1 MSRVAKKPDFVTISI
16 YAVLAV
22 FVIYFAASLGACFDL
37 SSDEEGKVDFDNL
50 ANSLETT
57 LMDTELVFE
66 QVKAGGNALMF
77 PLFTA
82 FGIGLYVLMKVT
94 GKKRFHRKG
103 EEHGSSRWAN
113 KKEIALLLDK
123 PPKPKNGEK
132 KPRDQPKPKKG
143 EFVMD
148 NNIIL
153 TNDVKMSLNTRQT
166 RKNLNVMVIGGSG
179 SGKSRF
185 YVKPNLMQANTSY
198 VCTDPKGELLR
209 STGKMLKSYGYKI
222 KVFNLIDMAHSH
234 NYNPF
239 NYIYDVDG
247 NYSATA
253 VIKMVNVLMKNT
265 SKEGGG
271 GGDQFWDDSTKA
283 LLAALCFYLVEC
295 EDKSMQNFSEVM
307 KLLKKAEVK
316 EGSDDYQSDLDLIF
330 DALEFP
336 EKYQTEEAEHNEQFK
351 SLNLIDL
358 AKSAKPAS
366 QYMCLKY
373 YKDFKKAAGDTAKSI
388 LISTA
393 VRLQAFNIPEVMD
406 LTCCDNIHLEMIG
419 DEKTVMYIIIPSS
432 DDTFNFLAAMMYTQ
446 LFDVLYDRANFKHGG
461 RLPFHVR
468 CLLDEFANVGTIP
481 RFEELLAT
489 MRSMEISANV
499 IIQNLS
505 QLKKMY
511 KDSWENV
518 LGNCDS
524 LLFLGG
530 QEPTT
535 LEHVSKTLG
544 KETIDTRFHNR
555 TRGRNGSTSE
565 NDGSFSFEKVPYGT
579 WVIREIESPT
589 GFVLSEEEIAVTVG
603 KVDEVVEI
611 ELVNYFI
618 KGNIELTKVDADYP
632 DNKLTGAVFEV
643 YADTNGNGEFD
654 KDDELCGEMT
664 ELEGGVYQMT
674 ELRYGKYFVREKTAP
689 DGFVLDEGVYG
700 VSIEEN
706 GKTYTVENKA
716 GVGFINDAQK
726 GSLKIV
732 KTSSDGKVEG
742 FSFRV
747 TSADGYDQTFKTDK
761 NGEIFIEGLRI
772 GEYTVSEVSDS
783 ASAGYILPAD
793 KQATVKTDSIT
804 IVEMHNEFRDTPK
817 TGDDFN
823 LGLWVSLAAASVI
836 GAGVLGFVG
845 FKKKKKED

>member
-37 SSDEEGKVDFDNL
+37 STNEEGKVDFDNL

-66 QVKAGGNALMF
+66 QVKAGGNAVMF
-77 PLFTA
+77 PVFTA
-82 FGIGLYVLMKVT
+82 FGIGLYVLMKIT
-94 GKKRFHRKG
+94 GKKKFHRKG

-113 KKEIALLLDK
+113 KKEIASLLDK
-123 PPKPKNGEK
+123 PPKKKKGEK
-132 KPRDQPKPKKG
+132 KPRDQPKPQKG

-209 STGKMLKSYGYKI
+209 STGKMLESYGYKI

-336 EKYQTEEAEHNEQFK
+336 DKYKTEEAEHNEQFK

-358 AKSAKPAS
+358 AKTAKPANR
-366 QYMCLKY
+366 YMCLKY

-406 LTCCDNIHLEMIG
+406 LTCCDNIHLEIIG

-544 KETIDTRFHNR
+544 KETIDTRSHNR
-555 TRGRNGSTSE
+555 TRGKNGSTSE
-565 NDGSFSFEKVPYGT
+565 NDGILGRELMTVDELKVMKDNECILFVRGIYPFFCDKFVIEKHPNYKLLEDSNKDNAYLISDIKTVQYGSCDEQET
-579 WVIREIESPT
+579 EDLHSEPIED
-589 GFVLSEEEIAVTVG
+589 SEKQIGNAVTES
-603 KVDEVVEI
+603 DMS
-611 ELVNYFI
+611 
-618 KGNIELTKVDADYP
+618 D
-632 DNKLTGAVFEV
+632 
-643 YADTNGNGEFD
+643 
-654 KDDELCGEMT
+654 
-664 ELEGGVYQMT
+664 
-674 ELRYGKYFVREKTAP
+674 R
-689 DGFVLDEGVYG
+689 
-700 VSIEEN
+700 
-706 GKTYTVENKA
+706 
-716 GVGFINDAQK
+716 
-726 GSLKIV
+726 
-732 KTSSDGKVEG
+732 KTSSKDRSQNDLLNNEENLNANRLNEIEQSVTIEDIIGNQVHTFIGAKEFPKDPKQG
-742 FSFRV
+742 FAPANLDNTEMVV
-747 TSADGYDQTFKTDK
+747 TAEPNLKPP
-761 NGEIFIEGLRI
+761 FIEVTDENYL
-772 GEYTVSEVSDS
+772 DS
-783 ASAGYILPAD
+783 FD
-793 KQATVKTDSIT
+793 
-804 IVEMHNEFRDTPK
+804 
-817 TGDDFN
+817 
-823 LGLWVSLAAASVI
+823 VI
-836 GAGVLGFVG
+836 
-845 FKKKKKED
+845 

>member
-37 SSDEEGKVDFDNL
+37 STNEEGKVDFDNL

-66 QVKAGGNALMF
+66 QVKAGGNAVMF
-77 PLFTA
+77 PVFTA

-94 GKKRFHRKG
+94 GKKKFHRKG

-113 KKEIALLLDK
+113 KKEIASLLDK
-123 PPKPKNGEK
+123 PPKKKKGEK

-209 STGKMLKSYGYKI
+209 STGEMLESYGYKI

-336 EKYQTEEAEHNEQFK
+336 DKYKTEEAEHNEQFK

-358 AKSAKPAS
+358 AKIAKPANR
-366 QYMCLKY
+366 YMCLKY

-544 KETIDTRFHNR
+544 KETIDTRSHNC
-555 TRGRNGSTSE
+555 TRGKNGSTSE
-565 NDGSFSFEKVPYGT
+565 NDGILGRELMTVDELKVMKDNECILFVRGIYPFFCDKFVIEKHPNYKLLEDSNKDNAYLISDIKTVQYGSCDEQET
-579 WVIREIESPT
+579 EDLHSEPIED
-589 GFVLSEEEIAVTVG
+589 SEKQIGNAVTES
-603 KVDEVVEI
+603 DMS
-611 ELVNYFI
+611 
-618 KGNIELTKVDADYP
+618 D
-632 DNKLTGAVFEV
+632 
-643 YADTNGNGEFD
+643 
-654 KDDELCGEMT
+654 
-664 ELEGGVYQMT
+664 
-674 ELRYGKYFVREKTAP
+674 R
-689 DGFVLDEGVYG
+689 
-700 VSIEEN
+700 
-706 GKTYTVENKA
+706 
-716 GVGFINDAQK
+716 
-726 GSLKIV
+726 
-732 KTSSDGKVEG
+732 KTSSKDRSQNDLLNNEENLNANRLNEIEQSVTIEDIIGNQVHTFIGAKEFPKDPKQG
-742 FSFRV
+742 FAPANLDNTEMVV
-747 TSADGYDQTFKTDK
+747 TAEPNLKPP
-761 NGEIFIEGLRI
+761 FIEVTDENYL
-772 GEYTVSEVSDS
+772 DS
-783 ASAGYILPAD
+783 FD
-793 KQATVKTDSIT
+793 
-804 IVEMHNEFRDTPK
+804 
-817 TGDDFN
+817 
-823 LGLWVSLAAASVI
+823 VI
-836 GAGVLGFVG
+836 
-845 FKKKKKED
+845 

>member
-82 FGIGLYVLMKVT
+82 FGIGLYALMKVT
-94 GKKRFHRKG
+94 GKKKFHRKG

-123 PPKPKNGEK
+123 PPKKKKGEK

-209 STGKMLKSYGYKI
+209 STGKMLESYGYKI

-265 SKEGGG
+265 SKGGGG

-351 SLNLIDL
+351 NLNLIDL
-358 AKSAKPAS
+358 AKSAKPANR
-366 QYMCLKY
+366 YMCLKY

-468 CLLDEFANVGTIP
+468 CLLDEFANLGQIP

-544 KETIDTRFHNR
+544 KETIDTRSHNR
-555 TRGRNGSTSE
+555 TRGKNGSTSE
-565 NDGSFSFEKVPYGT
+565 NDGILGRELMTVDELKVMKDNECILFVRGIYPFFCDKFVIEKHPNYKLLEDWDKDNAYLISDIKTVQYGSFDEQENEDLHFEPV
-579 WVIREIESPT
+579 ED
-589 GFVLSEEEIAVTVG
+589 SEKQIGNAVT
-603 KVDEVVEI
+603 E
-611 ELVNYFI
+611 
-618 KGNIELTKVDADYP
+618 T
-632 DNKLTGAVFEV
+632 
-643 YADTNGNGEFD
+643 
-654 KDDELCGEMT
+654 EMSD
-664 ELEGGVYQMT
+664 
-674 ELRYGKYFVREKTAP
+674 R
-689 DGFVLDEGVYG
+689 
-700 VSIEEN
+700 
-706 GKTYTVENKA
+706 
-716 GVGFINDAQK
+716 
-726 GSLKIV
+726 
-732 KTSSDGKVEG
+732 KTSSEDVPEDEIEQSVTIEDIIGNQVHTFIGAKEFPKDPKQG
-742 FSFRV
+742 FAPANLDNTVMVV
-747 TSADGYDQTFKTDK
+747 TAEPNLKPP
-761 NGEIFIEGLRI
+761 FIE
-772 GEYTVSEVSDS
+772 V
-783 ASAGYILPAD
+783 
-793 KQATVKTDSIT
+793 TDESYL
-804 IVEMHNEFRDTPK
+804 NSFD
-817 TGDDFN
+817 
-823 LGLWVSLAAASVI
+823 VI
-836 GAGVLGFVG
+836 
-845 FKKKKKED
+845 

>member
-1 MSRVAKKPDFVTISI
+1 MS
-16 YAVLAV
+16 L
-22 FVIYFAASLGACFDL
+22 
-37 SSDEEGKVDFDNL
+37 DENGKADFDKL
-50 ANSLETT
+50 TGSLETT
-57 LMDTELVFE
+57 LMGTETVKE
-66 QVKAGGNALMF
+66 QVKAKGKALQF
-77 PLFTA
+77 PIFTA
-82 FGIGLYVLMKVT
+82 FGIGLYALMKIT
-94 GKKRFHRKG
+94 GKKKFHRKG

-113 KKEIALLLDK
+113 KKEIRSLLDK
-123 PPKPKNGEK
+123 PPKGKTINAPEK
-132 KPRDQPKPKKG
+132 KAQEEQTEHKARDEPKKEANEQADIKTDEKPEHEKSTECKDKRSVKVRKRKER
-143 EFVMD
+143 EFIRD

-185 YVKPNLMQANTSY
+185 FVKPNLMQANTSY

-209 STGKMLKSYGYKI
+209 STGKMLEGYGYKI
-222 KVFNLIDMAHSH
+222 KVFNLIDMSHSH

-239 NYIYDVDG
+239 QYIYDVDG

-265 SKEGGG
+265 QKEGGG

-295 EDKSMQNFSEVM
+295 ESKEMQNFSEVM

-316 EGSDDYQSDLDLIF
+316 EGEENFQSDLDLMF

-336 EKYQTEEAEHNEQFK
+336 EKYKTEEAENNEQFK
-351 SLNLIDL
+351 NLKLTDL
-358 AKSAKPAS
+358 AKNAKPSS

-406 LTCCDNIHLEMIG
+406 LTCCDTLHLEELG
-419 DEKTVMYIIIPSS
+419 DELSALYIIIPSS

-446 LFDVLYDRANFKHGG
+446 MFDVLYDRANFKHGG
-461 RLPFHVR
+461 RLPVHVR

-544 KETIDTRFHNR
+544 KETIDTRSRNR
-555 TRGRNGSTSE
+555 TKGKNGSTSE
-565 NDGSFSFEKVPYGT
+565 NDGILGRELMTVDELKVMKDNECILFVRGLYPFFCDKFVIEKHPNYKLLEDSDKKNAYLLSNIKSVKFQYEKENENLNTEPADETEKSEDVPANET
-579 WVIREIESPT
+579 EQSVTI
-589 GFVLSEEEIAVTVG
+589 EEIIGTQEHTYSVLKEFPTDPKKGIANAQIDNTEVIVTAEPKIDAG
-603 KVDEVVEI
+603 PPFPDVVED
-611 ELVNYFI
+611 NYL
-618 KGNIELTKVDADYP
+618 NE
-632 DNKLTGAVFEV
+632 
-643 YADTNGNGEFD
+643 
-654 KDDELCGEMT
+654 
-664 ELEGGVYQMT
+664 
-674 ELRYGKYFVREKTAP
+674 
-689 DGFVLDEGVYG
+689 
-700 VSIEEN
+700 
-706 GKTYTVENKA
+706 
-716 GVGFINDAQK
+716 
-726 GSLKIV
+726 
-732 KTSSDGKVEG
+732 
-742 FSFRV
+742 
-747 TSADGYDQTFKTDK
+747 YDL
-761 NGEIFIEGLRI
+761 I
-772 GEYTVSEVSDS
+772 Y
-783 ASAGYILPAD
+783 
-793 KQATVKTDSIT
+793 
-804 IVEMHNEFRDTPK
+804 
-817 TGDDFN
+817 
-823 LGLWVSLAAASVI
+823 
-836 GAGVLGFVG
+836 
-845 FKKKKKED
+845 

>member
-271 GGDQFWDDSTKA
+271 GGDQFWDDSAKA
-283 LLAALCFYLVEC
+283 LLAALSFYLVEC

-351 SLNLIDL
+351 NLNLIDL
-358 AKSAKPAS
+358 AKSAKPANR
-366 QYMCLKY
+366 YMCLKY

-544 KETIDTRFHNR
+544 KETIDTRSHNR
-555 TRGRNGSTSE
+555 TRGKNGSTSE
-565 NDGSFSFEKVPYGT
+565 NDGILGRELMTMDELKVMKDNECILFVRGIYPFFCDKFVIEKHPNYKLLEDSNKDNAYLISDIKTVQYGSFDEQENEDLHFEPV
-579 WVIREIESPT
+579 ED
-589 GFVLSEEEIAVTVG
+589 SEKQIGNAVT
-603 KVDEVVEI
+603 E
-611 ELVNYFI
+611 
-618 KGNIELTKVDADYP
+618 T
-632 DNKLTGAVFEV
+632 
-643 YADTNGNGEFD
+643 
-654 KDDELCGEMT
+654 EMSD
-664 ELEGGVYQMT
+664 
-674 ELRYGKYFVREKTAP
+674 R
-689 DGFVLDEGVYG
+689 
-700 VSIEEN
+700 
-706 GKTYTVENKA
+706 
-716 GVGFINDAQK
+716 
-726 GSLKIV
+726 
-732 KTSSDGKVEG
+732 KTSSEACSQNDLLKKEENLNANRLKE
-742 FSFRV
+742 FEQSV
-747 TSADGYDQTFKTDK
+747 TIEDIIGNQVHTF
-761 NGEIFIEGLRI
+761 
-772 GEYTVSEVSDS
+772 
-783 ASAGYILPAD
+783 
-793 KQATVKTDSIT
+793 
-804 IVEMHNEFRDTPK
+804 
-817 TGDDFN
+817 
-823 LGLWVSLAAASVI
+823 I
-836 GAGVLGFVG
+836 GAKKFPKDPKQGFAPANLDNTEMVVTAEPTLKPP
-845 FKKKKKED
+845 FTEVADDSYLDVFDEI

>member
-1 MSRVAKKPDFVTISI
+1 MSRVPKKPDFITISI

-22 FVIYFAASLGACFDL
+22 FVIYFSAALGACFDL
-37 SSDEEGKVDFDNL
+37 SLDEDGKADFDLL
-50 ANSLETT
+50 ASSLEST
-57 LMDTELVFE
+57 LMNTNLVFE
-66 QVKAGGNALMF
+66 KVVEGANRMFAQLPQKGGTDAAQQRATGGKAMQF
-77 PLFTA
+77 PVFTA
-82 FGIGLYVLMKVT
+82 FGIGLYVLTKIT
-94 GKKRFHRKG
+94 GKKKFHRKG
-103 EEHGSSRWAN
+103 EEHGSARWAN
-113 KKEIALLLDK
+113 KKEINSLLDK
-123 PPKPKNGEK
+123 PPKQKFTLASLFKPKPK
-132 KPRDQPKPKKG
+132 KPPKPKKG
-143 EFVMD
+143 EFIED
-148 NNIIL
+148 KNIIL

-209 STGKMLKSYGYKI
+209 STGKMLEGYGYKI

-247 NYSATA
+247 NYSTTA

-265 SKEGGG
+265 QKEGGG

-295 EDKSMQNFSEVM
+295 ESKEMQNFSEVM

-316 EGSDDYQSDLDLIF
+316 EGKDEFQSDLDLIF
-330 DALEFP
+330 DALEHP
-336 EKYQTEEAEHNEQFK
+336 EKYRTDEAEKNEQFK

-358 AKSAKPAS
+358 AKSAKPPS

-393 VRLQAFNIPEVMD
+393 VRLQAFNIPDVMD

-419 DEKTVMYIIIPSS
+419 DEKTAMYIIIPSS

-461 RLPFHVR
+461 RLPIHVR

-535 LEHVSKTLG
+535 LAFCE
-544 KETIDTRFHNR
+544 
-555 TRGRNGSTSE
+555 
-565 NDGSFSFEKVPYGT
+565 
-579 WVIREIESPT
+579 
-589 GFVLSEEEIAVTVG
+589 A
-603 KVDEVVEI
+603 
-611 ELVNYFI
+611 
-618 KGNIELTKVDADYP
+618 
-632 DNKLTGAVFEV
+632 
-643 YADTNGNGEFD
+643 
-654 KDDELCGEMT
+654 
-664 ELEGGVYQMT
+664 
-674 ELRYGKYFVREKTAP
+674 
-689 DGFVLDEGVYG
+689 
-700 VSIEEN
+700 
-706 GKTYTVENKA
+706 
-716 GVGFINDAQK
+716 
-726 GSLKIV
+726 
-732 KTSSDGKVEG
+732 
-742 FSFRV
+742 
-747 TSADGYDQTFKTDK
+747 
-761 NGEIFIEGLRI
+761 
-772 GEYTVSEVSDS
+772 
-783 ASAGYILPAD
+783 
-793 KQATVKTDSIT
+793 
-804 IVEMHNEFRDTPK
+804 
-817 TGDDFN
+817 
-823 LGLWVSLAAASVI
+823 
-836 GAGVLGFVG
+836 
-845 FKKKKKED
+845 

>member
-37 SSDEEGKVDFDNL
+37 STNEEGKVDFDNL

-66 QVKAGGNALMF
+66 QVKAGGNAVMF
-77 PLFTA
+77 PVFTA
-82 FGIGLYVLMKVT
+82 FGIGLYVLMKIT
-94 GKKRFHRKG
+94 GKKKFHRKG

-113 KKEIALLLDK
+113 KKEIASLLDK
-123 PPKPKNGEK
+123 PPKKKKGEK

-209 STGKMLKSYGYKI
+209 STGKMMESYGYKI

-253 VIKMVNVLMKNT
+253 VIKMVNILMKNT

-336 EKYQTEEAEHNEQFK
+336 DKYKTEEAEHNEQFK

-358 AKSAKPAS
+358 AKTAKPANR
-366 QYMCLKY
+366 YMCLKY

-406 LTCCDNIHLEMIG
+406 LTCCDNIHLEIIG

-544 KETIDTRFHNR
+544 KETIDTRSHNR
-555 TRGRNGSTSE
+555 TRGKNGSTSE
-565 NDGSFSFEKVPYGT
+565 NDGILGRELMTVDELKVMKDNECILFVRGIYPFFCDKFVIEKHPNYKLLEDSNKDNAYLISDIKTVQYGSCDEQET
-579 WVIREIESPT
+579 EDLHSEPIED
-589 GFVLSEEEIAVTVG
+589 SEKQIGNAVTES
-603 KVDEVVEI
+603 DMS
-611 ELVNYFI
+611 
-618 KGNIELTKVDADYP
+618 D
-632 DNKLTGAVFEV
+632 
-643 YADTNGNGEFD
+643 
-654 KDDELCGEMT
+654 
-664 ELEGGVYQMT
+664 
-674 ELRYGKYFVREKTAP
+674 R
-689 DGFVLDEGVYG
+689 
-700 VSIEEN
+700 
-706 GKTYTVENKA
+706 
-716 GVGFINDAQK
+716 
-726 GSLKIV
+726 
-732 KTSSDGKVEG
+732 KTSSKDRSQNDLLNNEENLNANRLNEIEQSVTIEDIIGNQVHTFIGAKEFPKDPKQG
-742 FSFRV
+742 FAPANLDNTEMVV
-747 TSADGYDQTFKTDK
+747 TAEPNLKPP
-761 NGEIFIEGLRI
+761 FIEVTDENYL
-772 GEYTVSEVSDS
+772 DS
-783 ASAGYILPAD
+783 FD
-793 KQATVKTDSIT
+793 
-804 IVEMHNEFRDTPK
+804 
-817 TGDDFN
+817 
-823 LGLWVSLAAASVI
+823 VI
-836 GAGVLGFVG
+836 
-845 FKKKKKED
+845 

>member
-1 MSRVAKKPDFVTISI
+1 M
-16 YAVLAV
+16 
-22 FVIYFAASLGACFDL
+22 FVIYFSAALGACFDMSL
-37 SSDEEGKVDFDNL
+37 DENGKADFDKL
-50 ANSLETT
+50 AGSLETT
-57 LMDTELVFE
+57 LMNTETVKE
-66 QVKAGGNALMF
+66 QVKAKGKALQF
-77 PLFTA
+77 PIFTA
-82 FGIGLYVLMKVT
+82 FGIGLYVLMKIT
-94 GKKRFHRKG
+94 GKKKFHRKG

-113 KKEIALLLDK
+113 KKEIRSLLDK
-123 PPKPKNGEK
+123 PPKSKAASAPEK
-132 KPRDQPKPKKG
+132 KTQEEQTEHKARDEPDKEEHEHIDTDTDNKPESKKSTECKRKDKRSVKVRKRKEK
-143 EFVMD
+143 EFIRD

-153 TNDVKMSLNTRQT
+153 TNDVRMSLNTRQT

-209 STGKMLKSYGYKI
+209 STGKMLEGYGYKI
-222 KVFNLIDMAHSH
+222 KVFNLIDMLHSH

-239 NYIYDVDG
+239 QYIYDAG
-247 NYSATA
+247 GKYSATA

-265 SKEGGG
+265 QKEGGG

-295 EDKSMQNFSEVM
+295 ESKEMQNFSEVM

-316 EGSDDYQSDLDLIF
+316 DGEENFQSDLDLMF

-336 EKYQTEEAEHNEQFK
+336 EKYKTEEAENNEQFK
-351 SLNLIDL
+351 NLKLTDL
-358 AKSAKPAS
+358 AKKAKPAN

-406 LTCCDNIHLEMIG
+406 LTCCDTLHLEELG
-419 DEKTVMYIIIPSS
+419 DELSALYIIIPSS

-446 LFDVLYDRANFKHGG
+446 MFDVLYDRANFKHGG
-461 RLPFHVR
+461 RLPYHVR

-544 KETIDTRFHNR
+544 KETIDTRSRNR
-555 TRGRNGSTSE
+555 TKGKNGSTSE
-565 NDGSFSFEKVPYGT
+565 NDGILGRELMTVDELKVMKDNECILFVRGLYPFFCDKFVIEKHPNYKLLEDSDKSNAYLLSNINTVKFQHEKETENLNTEP
-579 WVIREIESPT
+579 VDEIEK
-589 GFVLSEEEIAVTVG
+589 SEDVPKNETEQTVTIEEI
-603 KVDEVVEI
+603 I
-611 ELVNYFI
+611 
-618 KGNIELTKVDADYP
+618 GNQEH
-632 DNKLTGAVFEV
+632 
-643 YADTNGNGEFD
+643 
-654 KDDELCGEMT
+654 
-664 ELEGGVYQMT
+664 
-674 ELRYGKYFVREKTAP
+674 
-689 DGFVLDEGVYG
+689 
-700 VSIEEN
+700 
-706 GKTYTVENKA
+706 TYTALKEFPTDPKSGTVTASMDNTEVIVTAEPQIDAGPPFPDVADDSYLNK
-716 GVGFINDAQK
+716 
-726 GSLKIV
+726 
-732 KTSSDGKVEG
+732 
-742 FSFRV
+742 
-747 TSADGYDQTFKTDK
+747 YDL
-761 NGEIFIEGLRI
+761 I
-772 GEYTVSEVSDS
+772 
-783 ASAGYILPAD
+783 
-793 KQATVKTDSIT
+793 
-804 IVEMHNEFRDTPK
+804 
-817 TGDDFN
+817 
-823 LGLWVSLAAASVI
+823 
-836 GAGVLGFVG
+836 
-845 FKKKKKED
+845 

>member
-1 MSRVAKKPDFVTISI
+1 MSRVPKKPDFVTISI
-16 YAVLAV
+16 YIVLAV
-22 FVIYFAASLGACFDL
+22 FVIYFSAALGACFDL
-37 SSDEEGKVDFDNL
+37 SLNEDGKADFDLL
-50 ANSLETT
+50 ANSLEST
-57 LMDTELVFE
+57 LMNTDLIFGKIGEGG
-66 QVKAGGNALMF
+66 KAMQF
-77 PLFTA
+77 PIFTA
-82 FGIGLYVLMKVT
+82 FGIGLYALMKIT
-94 GKKRFHRKG
+94 SKKKFHRKG
-103 EEHGSSRWAN
+103 EEHGSARWAN
-113 KKEIALLLDK
+113 KKEIKSLLDK
-123 PPKPKNGEK
+123 PPKQKRKLADLFKCLFKCKSKPK
-132 KPRDQPKPKKG
+132 KPPKPKKG
-143 EFVMD
+143 EFIED
-148 NNIIL
+148 RNIIL

-209 STGKMLKSYGYKI
+209 STGKMLESYGYKI

-247 NYSATA
+247 NYSTTA

-265 SKEGGG
+265 AKEGGD
-271 GGDQFWDDSTKA
+271 GGDQFWTDSTKA

-316 EGSDDYQSDLDLIF
+316 EGKDEFQSDLDLIF
-330 DALEFP
+330 DALEHP
-336 EKYQTEEAEHNEQFK
+336 EKYKSDEAAKDEKFQN
-351 SLNLIDL
+351 LNLIDL
-358 AKSAKPAS
+358 AKKAKPVS

-461 RLPFHVR
+461 RLPIHVR
-468 CLLDEFANVGTIP
+468 CLLDEFANIGTIP

-535 LEHVSKTLG
+535 LEHISKTLG
-544 KETIDTRFHNR
+544 KETIDTRSRNR
-555 TRGRNGSTSE
+555 TRGRQGSTSE
-565 NDGSFSFEKVPYGT
+565 NDGILG
-579 WVIREIESPT
+579 RELMT
-589 GFVLSEEEIAVTVG
+589 
-603 KVDEVVEI
+603 VDELKIMKDNECILFVRGIYPFFCDKFVI
-611 ELVNYFI
+611 EKHPNYKRLEDF
-618 KGNIELTKVDADYP
+618 NP
-632 DNKLTGAVFEV
+632 DNAYLIKDIETVKFNDEVETESDENIYSERCLHLGTFLANEYSNTEKIITRGYDVVYDLNREEMILLYRVVFSDNNIVTIYRVETEWIEDFDVTEFMLDLTAQITAKLNQ
-643 YADTNGNGEFD
+643 NGNVIYGE
-654 KDDELCGEMT
+654 
-664 ELEGGVYQMT
+664 
-674 ELRYGKYFVREKTAP
+674 A
-689 DGFVLDEGVYG
+689 
-700 VSIEEN
+700 I
-706 GKTYTVENKA
+706 
-716 GVGFINDAQK
+716 
-726 GSLKIV
+726 
-732 KTSSDGKVEG
+732 
-742 FSFRV
+742 
-747 TSADGYDQTFKTDK
+747 
-761 NGEIFIEGLRI
+761 
-772 GEYTVSEVSDS
+772 
-783 ASAGYILPAD
+783 
-793 KQATVKTDSIT
+793 
-804 IVEMHNEFRDTPK
+804 
-817 TGDDFN
+817 
-823 LGLWVSLAAASVI
+823 
-836 GAGVLGFVG
+836 
-845 FKKKKKED
+845 

>member
-22 FVIYFAASLGACFDL
+22 FVIYFAAALGACFDI

-57 LMDTELVFE
+57 LMDTNLVFE

-82 FGIGLYVLMKVT
+82 FGIGLYALMKVT
-94 GKKRFHRKG
+94 GKKKFHRKG

-113 KKEIALLLDK
+113 KKEIASLLDK
-123 PPKPKNGEK
+123 PPKRKKGEK

-209 STGKMLKSYGYKI
+209 STGKMLESYGYKI

-351 SLNLIDL
+351 NLNLIDL

-366 QYMCLKY
+366 RYMCLKY

-446 LFDVLYDRANFKHGG
+446 LFDVLYDRANFKHSG

-544 KETIDTRFHNR
+544 KETIDTRSHNR
-555 TRGRNGSTSE
+555 TRGKNGSTSE
-565 NDGSFSFEKVPYGT
+565 NDGILGRELMTVDELKVMKDNECILFVRGIYPFFCDKFVIEEHPNYKLLEDADKNNAYLLSNVNTVKFDDSNEQENEDLHSEPVEDSENQIGNVVAETEISARNLSSEDVTDREFEQSVT
-579 WVIREIESPT
+579 M
-589 GFVLSEEEIAVTVG
+589 EEIRNIGVQPHTALHFKEMPKEPKGGGSVPAQLDSSDKTVT
-603 KVDEVVEI
+603 
-611 ELVNYFI
+611 
-618 KGNIELTKVDADYP
+618 A
-632 DNKLTGAVFEV
+632 
-643 YADTNGNGEFD
+643 
-654 KDDELCGEMT
+654 ELCIKPPFT
-664 ELEGGVYQMT
+664 EVT
-674 ELRYGKYFVREKTAP
+674 
-689 DGFVLDEGVYG
+689 
-700 VSIEEN
+700 EEN
-706 GKTYTVENKA
+706 YLDV
-716 GVGFINDAQK
+716 
-726 GSLKIV
+726 
-732 KTSSDGKVEG
+732 
-742 FSFRV
+742 
-747 TSADGYDQTFKTDK
+747 YD
-761 NGEIFIEGLRI
+761 
-772 GEYTVSEVSDS
+772 
-783 ASAGYILPAD
+783 
-793 KQATVKTDSIT
+793 
-804 IVEMHNEFRDTPK
+804 EF
-817 TGDDFN
+817 
-823 LGLWVSLAAASVI
+823 
-836 GAGVLGFVG
+836 
-845 FKKKKKED
+845 

>member
-1 MSRVAKKPDFVTISI
+1 MTISI
-16 YAVLAV
+16 YAVLAA
-22 FVIYFAASLGACFDL
+22 FGIYFAAALGACFDL
-37 SSDEEGKVDFDNL
+37 SLDENGKADFDKL
-50 ANSLETT
+50 ANSLEAT
-57 LMDTELVFE
+57 LMDTDVVLE
-66 QVKAGGNALMF
+66 QLKKGEKALQLPIFA
-77 PLFTA
+77 A
-82 FGIGLYVLMKVT
+82 FGIGLYALMKVT
-94 GKKRFHRKG
+94 NKKKFHRKG
-103 EEHGSSRWAN
+103 EEHGSARWAN
-113 KKEIALLLDK
+113 QKEIKFLLDK
-123 PPKPKNGEK
+123 PPNDKKAKIKMSDIPKLRAAK
-132 KPRDQPKPKKG
+132 K
-143 EFVMD
+143 EHEYIID
-148 NNIIL
+148 NNIVL

-209 STGKMLKSYGYKI
+209 STGKMLKHYGYKI
-222 KVFNLIDMAHSH
+222 KVFNLIDMAHSN

-239 NYIYDVDG
+239 QYIYDVDG

-265 SKEGGG
+265 QKEGGG
-271 GGDQFWDDSTKA
+271 GSDQFWDDSTKA

-295 EDKSMQNFSEVM
+295 ENREMQNFSEVM

-316 EGSDDYQSDLDLIF
+316 EGEDNFQSDLDLIF

-336 EKYQTEEAEHNEQFK
+336 EKYTKSEAENNEQFK

-358 AKSAKPAS
+358 AKKAKPAS

-406 LTCCDNIHLEMIG
+406 LTCCDNLHLEELG
-419 DEKTVMYIIIPSS
+419 DEKQALYIIIPSS

-446 LFDVLYDRANFKHGG
+446 MFDVLYDRANFKYGG
-461 RLPFHVR
+461 RLPVHVR
-468 CLLDEFANVGTIP
+468 CLLDEFSNIGQIP

-535 LEHVSKTLG
+535 LEHISKTLG
-544 KETIDTRFHNR
+544 KETIDTRSNNR

-565 NDGSFSFEKVPYGT
+565 NDGILGRELMTVDELKIMKDNECILFVRGLNPFFCDKFVIEKHPNYKLLEDFNPDNAYLIKDIETVKFNDNSGAEDEDLHSETVDEEVFEQINSAEKIGNEISQNGKDVPEKNVDET
-579 WVIREIESPT
+579 EQSVTI
-589 GFVLSEEEIAVTVG
+589 EEIVSGEIVG
-603 KVDEVVEI
+603 NKNHLHNNFPKRPQEGSEPANLDNTEVI
-611 ELVNYFI
+611 
-618 KGNIELTKVDADYP
+618 
-632 DNKLTGAVFEV
+632 
-643 YADTNGNGEFD
+643 
-654 KDDELCGEMT
+654 
-664 ELEGGVYQMT
+664 
-674 ELRYGKYFVREKTAP
+674 
-689 DGFVLDEGVYG
+689 
-700 VSIEEN
+700 
-706 GKTYTVENKA
+706 
-716 GVGFINDAQK
+716 
-726 GSLKIV
+726 
-732 KTSSDGKVEG
+732 
-742 FSFRV
+742 V
-747 TSADGYDQTFKTDK
+747 TSEPNLKPP
-761 NGEIFIEGLRI
+761 FIEVAEKNYLDI
-772 GEYTVSEVSDS
+772 FDE
-783 ASAGYILPAD
+783 I
-793 KQATVKTDSIT
+793 
-804 IVEMHNEFRDTPK
+804 
-817 TGDDFN
+817 
-823 LGLWVSLAAASVI
+823 
-836 GAGVLGFVG
+836 
-845 FKKKKKED
+845 

>member
-37 SSDEEGKVDFDNL
+37 STNEEGKVDFNNL

-66 QVKAGGNALMF
+66 QVEAGGNAVMF
-77 PLFTA
+77 PVFTA

-94 GKKRFHRKG
+94 GKKKFHRKG

-113 KKEIALLLDK
+113 KKEIASLLDK
-123 PPKPKNGEK
+123 PPKK
-132 KPRDQPKPKKG
+132 KKG

-209 STGKMLKSYGYKI
+209 STGKMLESYGYKI

-336 EKYQTEEAEHNEQFK
+336 KKYQTAEAEHNEQFK
-351 SLNLIDL
+351 NLNLIDL
-358 AKSAKPAS
+358 TKSAKPAS

-544 KETIDTRFHNR
+544 KETIDTRSHNC
-555 TRGRNGSTSE
+555 TRGKNGSTSE
-565 NDGSFSFEKVPYGT
+565 NDGILGRELMTVDELKVMKDNECILFVRGIYPFFCDKFVIEKHPNYKLLEDSDKDNAYLISDIKTVQYGSFDEQENEDLHSEPVEDSENQIGNVVAETEISARKLSSEDVPDREFEQSVT
-579 WVIREIESPT
+579 M
-589 GFVLSEEEIAVTVG
+589 EEIRNIGVQPHTALHFKEMPKEPKGGGSVPAQLDSSDKTVTAEPCL
-603 KVDEVVEI
+603 KPPFTEV
-611 ELVNYFI
+611 
-618 KGNIELTKVDADYP
+618 A
-632 DNKLTGAVFEV
+632 
-643 YADTNGNGEFD
+643 
-654 KDDELCGEMT
+654 
-664 ELEGGVYQMT
+664 
-674 ELRYGKYFVREKTAP
+674 
-689 DGFVLDEGVYG
+689 
-700 VSIEEN
+700 EEN
-706 GKTYTVENKA
+706 YLDV
-716 GVGFINDAQK
+716 
-726 GSLKIV
+726 
-732 KTSSDGKVEG
+732 
-742 FSFRV
+742 
-747 TSADGYDQTFKTDK
+747 YD
-761 NGEIFIEGLRI
+761 
-772 GEYTVSEVSDS
+772 
-783 ASAGYILPAD
+783 
-793 KQATVKTDSIT
+793 
-804 IVEMHNEFRDTPK
+804 EF
-817 TGDDFN
+817 
-823 LGLWVSLAAASVI
+823 
-836 GAGVLGFVG
+836 
-845 FKKKKKED
+845 

>member
-37 SSDEEGKVDFDNL
+37 STNEEGKVDFNNL

-66 QVKAGGNALMF
+66 QVEAGGNAVMF
-77 PLFTA
+77 PVFTA

-94 GKKRFHRKG
+94 GKKKFHRKG

-113 KKEIALLLDK
+113 KKEIASLLDK
-123 PPKPKNGEK
+123 PPKK
-132 KPRDQPKPKKG
+132 KKG

-209 STGKMLKSYGYKI
+209 STGKMLESYGYKI

-336 EKYQTEEAEHNEQFK
+336 KKYQTAEAEHNEQFK
-351 SLNLIDL
+351 NLNLIDL
-358 AKSAKPAS
+358 TKSAKPAS

-544 KETIDTRFHNR
+544 KETIDTRSHNR
-555 TRGRNGSTSE
+555 TRGKNGSTSE
-565 NDGSFSFEKVPYGT
+565 NDGILG
-579 WVIREIESPT
+579 RELMT
-589 GFVLSEEEIAVTVG
+589 
-603 KVDEVVEI
+603 VDE
-611 ELVNYFI
+611 L
-618 KGNIELTKVDADYP
+618 KVMK
-632 DNKLTGAVFEV
+632 DNECIL
-643 YADTNGNGEFD
+643 
-654 KDDELCGEMT
+654 
-664 ELEGGVYQMT
+664 
-674 ELRYGKYFVREKTAP
+674 FVRGIYPFFCDKFVIEKHPNYKLLEDSNKDNAYLISNIKTVQYGSYDEQENEDLHFEP
-689 DGFVLDEGVYG
+689 VEKISDDVLNQISEAVA
-700 VSIEEN
+700 I
-706 GKTYTVENKA
+706 GKKLV
-716 GVGFINDAQK
+716 VR
-726 GSLKIV
+726 
-732 KTSSDGKVEG
+732 KTSGEDVPNQEFEQSVTIEDIIGNQVHTFIGAKEFPKDPKQG
-742 FSFRV
+742 FAPANLDNTEMVV
-747 TSADGYDQTFKTDK
+747 TAEPNLKPP
-761 NGEIFIEGLRI
+761 FIEVTDENYL
-772 GEYTVSEVSDS
+772 DS
-783 ASAGYILPAD
+783 FD
-793 KQATVKTDSIT
+793 
-804 IVEMHNEFRDTPK
+804 
-817 TGDDFN
+817 
-823 LGLWVSLAAASVI
+823 VI
-836 GAGVLGFVG
+836 
-845 FKKKKKED
+845 

>member
-37 SSDEEGKVDFDNL
+37 STNEEGKVDFDNL

-66 QVKAGGNALMF
+66 QVKAGGNAVMF
-77 PLFTA
+77 PVFTA
-82 FGIGLYVLMKVT
+82 FGIGLYVLMKIT
-94 GKKRFHRKG
+94 GKKKFHRKG

-113 KKEIALLLDK
+113 KKEIASLLDK
-123 PPKPKNGEK
+123 PPKKKKGEK

-209 STGKMLKSYGYKI
+209 STGKMLESYGYKI

-336 EKYQTEEAEHNEQFK
+336 DKYKTEEAEHNEQFK

-358 AKSAKPAS
+358 AKTAKPANR
-366 QYMCLKY
+366 YMCLKY

-406 LTCCDNIHLEMIG
+406 LTCCDNIHLEIIG

-535 LEHVSKTLG
+535 LEYVSKTLG
-544 KETIDTRFHNR
+544 KETIDTRSHNR
-555 TRGRNGSTSE
+555 TRGKNGSTSE
-565 NDGSFSFEKVPYGT
+565 NDGILGRELMTVDELKVMKDNECILFVRGIYPFFCDKFVIEKHPNYKLLEDSNKDNAYLISDIKTVQYGSCDEQET
-579 WVIREIESPT
+579 EDLHSEPIED
-589 GFVLSEEEIAVTVG
+589 SEKQIGNAVTES
-603 KVDEVVEI
+603 DMS
-611 ELVNYFI
+611 
-618 KGNIELTKVDADYP
+618 D
-632 DNKLTGAVFEV
+632 
-643 YADTNGNGEFD
+643 
-654 KDDELCGEMT
+654 
-664 ELEGGVYQMT
+664 
-674 ELRYGKYFVREKTAP
+674 R
-689 DGFVLDEGVYG
+689 
-700 VSIEEN
+700 
-706 GKTYTVENKA
+706 
-716 GVGFINDAQK
+716 
-726 GSLKIV
+726 
-732 KTSSDGKVEG
+732 KTSSKDRSQNDLLNNEENLNANRLNEIEQSVTIEDIIGNQVHTFIGAKEFPKDPKQG
-742 FSFRV
+742 FAPANLDNTEMVV
-747 TSADGYDQTFKTDK
+747 TAEPNLKPP
-761 NGEIFIEGLRI
+761 FIEVTDENYL
-772 GEYTVSEVSDS
+772 DS
-783 ASAGYILPAD
+783 FD
-793 KQATVKTDSIT
+793 
-804 IVEMHNEFRDTPK
+804 
-817 TGDDFN
+817 
-823 LGLWVSLAAASVI
+823 VI
-836 GAGVLGFVG
+836 
-845 FKKKKKED
+845 

>member
-37 SSDEEGKVDFDNL
+37 STNEEGKVDFNNL

-66 QVKAGGNALMF
+66 QVEAGGNAVMF
-77 PLFTA
+77 PVFTA

-94 GKKRFHRKG
+94 GKKKFHRKG

-113 KKEIALLLDK
+113 KKEIASLLDK
-123 PPKPKNGEK
+123 PPKK
-132 KPRDQPKPKKG
+132 KKG

-209 STGKMLKSYGYKI
+209 STGKMLESYGYKI

-336 EKYQTEEAEHNEQFK
+336 KKYQTAEAEHNEQFK
-351 SLNLIDL
+351 NLNLIDL
-358 AKSAKPAS
+358 TKSAKPAS

-544 KETIDTRFHNR
+544 KETIDTRSHNR
-555 TRGRNGSTSE
+555 TRGKNGSTSE
-565 NDGSFSFEKVPYGT
+565 NDGILG
-579 WVIREIESPT
+579 RELMT
-589 GFVLSEEEIAVTVG
+589 
-603 KVDEVVEI
+603 VDELKVMKDNECILFVRGIYPFFCDKFVIEKHPNYKLLEDSDKDNAYLISDIKTVQYGSCDEQENEDLHSEPVEDS
-611 ELVNYFI
+611 ENM
-618 KGNIELTKVDADYP
+618 
-632 DNKLTGAVFEV
+632 
-643 YADTNGNGEFD
+643 NGNAASET
-654 KDDELCGEMT
+654 EMS
-664 ELEGGVYQMT
+664 
-674 ELRYGKYFVREKTAP
+674 
-689 DGFVLDEGVYG
+689 DH
-700 VSIEEN
+700 
-706 GKTYTVENKA
+706 
-716 GVGFINDAQK
+716 
-726 GSLKIV
+726 
-732 KTSSDGKVEG
+732 KTSSEDVPDNDIEQSVTIEDIIGNQVHTFIASKEFPKDPKQG
-742 FSFRV
+742 FAPANLDNTEMVV
-747 TSADGYDQTFKTDK
+747 TAEPTLKPPFTEVAADSYLDVFD
-761 NGEIFIEGLRI
+761 EI
-772 GEYTVSEVSDS
+772 
-783 ASAGYILPAD
+783 
-793 KQATVKTDSIT
+793 
-804 IVEMHNEFRDTPK
+804 
-817 TGDDFN
+817 
-823 LGLWVSLAAASVI
+823 
-836 GAGVLGFVG
+836 
-845 FKKKKKED
+845 

>member
-1 MSRVAKKPDFVTISI
+1 MTISI
-16 YAVLAV
+16 YAVLAA
-22 FVIYFAASLGACFDL
+22 FVIYFSAALGACFDL
-37 SSDEEGKVDFDNL
+37 SLNEDGKLDFDNL
-50 ANSLETT
+50 ANSLEET
-57 LMDTELVFE
+57 LADTNLVFSM
-66 QVKAGGNALMF
+66 VKEKGKALIF
-77 PLFTA
+77 PVYTA
-82 FGIGLYVLMKVT
+82 FALILYVLMKIT
-94 GKKRFHRKG
+94 SKKKFHRKG
-103 EEHGSSRWAN
+103 EEHGSARWAN
-113 KKEIALLLDK
+113 QKEIKSLLDK
-123 PPKPKNGEK
+123 PPKPKKENILKKILVKIKGWFKARDKPETLGNPAENLLEK
-132 KPRDQPKPKKG
+132 HENSAKIKMTDMPKLKAAKK
-143 EFVMD
+143 EHEYIID
-148 NNIIL
+148 NNIVL

-209 STGKMLKSYGYKI
+209 STGKMLKHYGYKI
-222 KVFNLIDMAHSH
+222 KVFNLIDMAHSN

-239 NYIYDVDG
+239 QYIYDVDG

-265 SKEGGG
+265 QKEGGG

-295 EDKSMQNFSEVM
+295 ESKEMQNFSEVM

-316 EGSDDYQSDLDLIF
+316 EGEDNFQSDLDLIF

-336 EKYQTEEAEHNEQFK
+336 EKYTKSGAENNEQFK

-358 AKSAKPAS
+358 AKKAKPAS

-406 LTCCDNIHLEMIG
+406 LTCCDNLHLEELG
-419 DEKTVMYIIIPSS
+419 DEKQVLYIIIPSS

-446 LFDVLYDRANFKHGG
+446 MFDVLYDRANFKYGG
-461 RLPFHVR
+461 RLPVHVR

-535 LEHVSKTLG
+535 LEHISKTLG
-544 KETIDTRFHNR
+544 KETIDTRSNNR
-555 TRGRNGSTSE
+555 TRGKNGSTSE
-565 NDGSFSFEKVPYGT
+565 NDGILG
-579 WVIREIESPT
+579 RELMT
-589 GFVLSEEEIAVTVG
+589 
-603 KVDEVVEI
+603 VDELKI
-611 ELVNYFI
+611 M
-618 KGNIELTKVDADYP
+618 K
-632 DNKLTGAVFEV
+632 DNECIL
-643 YADTNGNGEFD
+643 
-654 KDDELCGEMT
+654 
-664 ELEGGVYQMT
+664 
-674 ELRYGKYFVREKTAP
+674 FVRGLNPFFCDKFVIEKHPNYKLLA
-689 DGFVLDEGVYG
+689 DFDSQNAYLIKD
-700 VSIEEN
+700 IETVKFNDNDSAEN
-706 GKTYTVENKA
+706 EDLHSEPVEDLAN
-716 GVGFINDAQK
+716 G
-726 GSLKIV
+726 
-732 KTSSDGKVEG
+732 SSDPVP
-742 FSFRV
+742 
-747 TSADGYDQTFKTDK
+747 K
-761 NGEIFIEGLRI
+761 NGEDVPEKNIDETERSVTIEEITGGLPLCGNVNHLRIPKRPQNGSEPANLDNTEVIVTSEPNAKPPFIEVAEENYLDI
-772 GEYTVSEVSDS
+772 FDE
-783 ASAGYILPAD
+783 I
-793 KQATVKTDSIT
+793 
-804 IVEMHNEFRDTPK
+804 
-817 TGDDFN
+817 
-823 LGLWVSLAAASVI
+823 
-836 GAGVLGFVG
+836 
-845 FKKKKKED
+845 

>member
-1 MSRVAKKPDFVTISI
+1 MS
-16 YAVLAV
+16 L
-22 FVIYFAASLGACFDL
+22 
-37 SSDEEGKVDFDNL
+37 DENGKADFDKL
-50 ANSLETT
+50 AGSLETT
-57 LMDTELVFE
+57 LMSTETVKE
-66 QVKAGGNALMF
+66 QVKAKGKALQF
-77 PLFTA
+77 PVFTA
-82 FGIGLYVLMKVT
+82 FGIGLYVLMKIT
-94 GKKRFHRKG
+94 GKKKFHRKG

-113 KKEIALLLDK
+113 KKDIRSLLDK
-123 PPKPKNGEK
+123 PPKDKTISASEK
-132 KPRDQPKPKKG
+132 KSQEEQTEHKARDEPEKEANEQADIKTDEKPEPEKSTERKDKRSVKVRKRK
-143 EFVMD
+143 ERDFIRD

-185 YVKPNLMQANTSY
+185 FVKPNLMQANTSY

-209 STGKMLKSYGYKI
+209 STGKMLEGYGYKI
-222 KVFNLIDMAHSH
+222 KVFNLIDMSHSH

-239 NYIYDVDG
+239 QYIYDVDG

-265 SKEGGG
+265 QKEGGG

-295 EDKSMQNFSEVM
+295 ENKEMQNFSEVM

-316 EGSDDYQSDLDLIF
+316 EGEENFQSDLDLMF

-336 EKYQTEEAEHNEQFK
+336 EKYKTEEAENNEQFK
-351 SLNLIDL
+351 NLKLTDH
-358 AKSAKPAS
+358 AKNAKPAS

-406 LTCCDNIHLEMIG
+406 LTCCDTLHLEELG
-419 DEKTVMYIIIPSS
+419 DELSALYIIIPSS

-446 LFDVLYDRANFKHGG
+446 MFDVLYDRANFKHGG
-461 RLPFHVR
+461 RLPVHVR

-544 KETIDTRFHNR
+544 KETIDTRSRNR
-555 TRGRNGSTSE
+555 TKGKNGSTSE
-565 NDGSFSFEKVPYGT
+565 NDGILGRELMTVDELKVMKDNECILFVRGLYPFFCDKFVIEKHPNYKLLEDSDKKNAYLLSNIKSVKFQYEKENENLNTEPADESEKSEDVPANET
-579 WVIREIESPT
+579 EQSVTI
-589 GFVLSEEEIAVTVG
+589 EEIIGTQEHTYSVLKEFPTDP
-603 KVDEVVEI
+603 K
-611 ELVNYFI
+611 
-618 KGNIELTKVDADYP
+618 KG
-632 DNKLTGAVFEV
+632 
-643 YADTNGNGEFD
+643 
-654 KDDELCGEMT
+654 
-664 ELEGGVYQMT
+664 
-674 ELRYGKYFVREKTAP
+674 
-689 DGFVLDEGVYG
+689 
-700 VSIEEN
+700 
-706 GKTYTVENKA
+706 
-716 GVGFINDAQK
+716 
-726 GSLKIV
+726 
-732 KTSSDGKVEG
+732 
-742 FSFRV
+742 
-747 TSADGYDQTFKTDK
+747 
-761 NGEIFIEGLRI
+761 
-772 GEYTVSEVSDS
+772 TVSAQIDNTEVIVTAEPKID
-783 ASAGYILPAD
+783 AGPPFPEVAEDNYLNEY
-793 KQATVKTDSIT
+793 DSIY
-804 IVEMHNEFRDTPK
+804 
-817 TGDDFN
+817 
-823 LGLWVSLAAASVI
+823 
-836 GAGVLGFVG
+836 
-845 FKKKKKED
+845 